1 MQDLRIDIS
10 SALYREGGKVVTPD
24 KDGVYKD
31 IPMMVIGKPSRN
43 SKIYETTSMMEAIT
57 SDSSIFYR
65 KLVGGQLEGE
75 FNHPLI
81 WKEED
86 LPRVMLID
94 RDRLSHRILRVYT
107 KATEQGN
114 TILYGDIKCCGPKGK
129 YLAESF
135 ADPQANT
142 AFSLRSV
149 VSVLGKTGNFVKQK
163 VLALITIDAVDCPG
177 YAEASKVYVQGLEGL
192 SLPFNVKQ
200 MMPQVAKLVGAESA
214 TDQQLLDILEADK
227 VTINHSIRGMVD
239 VRTNSIVTDNGN
251 KSLFH
256 TVFNMRG

>member
-10 SALYREGGKVVTPD
+10 SALYKEGGKVITPD

-31 IPMMVIGKPSRN
+31 ISLMVIGKPSRN
-43 SKIYETTSMMEAIT
+43 NKIYETTSMMEAIT
-57 SDSSIFYR
+57 ANSSIFYR

-86 LPRVMLID
+86 LPRIMMID
-94 RDRLSHRILRVYT
+94 RDRTSHRILRVYT
-107 KATEQGN
+107 KSTEQGN
-114 TILYGDIKCCGPKGK
+114 TVLYGDVKCCGPKGK

-142 AFSLRSV
+142 AFSLRSM
-149 VSVLGKTGNFVKQK
+149 VSVLGKTGKYIKQK

-192 SLPFNVKQ
+192 SLPFNIKQ
-200 MMPQVAKLVGAESA
+200 MMPQVAQLVGAEA
-214 TDQQLLDILEADK
+214 IADQQLLDLLESDK

-239 VRTNSIVTDNGN
+239 VRTNSIATDTGN
-251 KSLFH
+251 KSVFH
-256 TVFNMRG
+256 SAFNMRG